1 MATINHREFFGLL
14 KQMPGANKEDV
25 VWQYSNGLTQSL
37 STFANCDPKGY
48 RRMLIDLRK
57 AVKTDTER
65 ATKKLRSAILHR
77 LQKHGVD
84 TTDWDRVNRFLEQ
97 PRIAGKRLYD
107 MSNQEMKALIPK
119 MESILAKDTTERERI
134 KRITTQ
140 N

>member
-25 VWQYSNGLTQSL
+25 VWQYSNGFTQSL
-37 STFANCDPKGY
+37 STFANCDPQGY

-57 AVKTDTER
+57 AVKTDADR
-65 ATKKLRSAILHR
+65 QTKKLRSAILHR

-84 TTDWDRVNRFLEQ
+84 TTDWDKVNRFLEQ

-107 MSNQEMKALIPK
+107 MSNDEMKALIPK
-119 MESILAKDTTERERI
+119 MESILGKDKVERERI